1 MSEKEK
7 HMSAT
12 RRRSTGS
19 PTGVARKE
27 EIVRAATKTFAEK
40 GFANATVRDIAY
52 EAEILSGSLY
62 YYFSSKEEMVAEA
75 LSSYLDL
82 TVAGYRR
89 AVEQSG
95 DPVEALEELIRV
107 ALHGVVQH
115 RDEVTIL
122 QNDWHYVGP
131 LTVIAS
137 RQREVEQI
145 WLNVIEQGVVAG
157 AFRSD
162 LGTRMI
168 YRTVMGAIQAV
179 IRWFDPQGERTVDDV
194 IDVQCSIFLDG
205 IRSTD

>member
-1 MSEKEK
+1 
-7 HMSAT
+7 MSAT

-145 WLNVIEQGVVAG
+145 WLDVIERGVVAG

>member
-1 MSEKEK
+1 MG
-7 HMSAT
+7 AT

-62 YYFSSKEEMVAEA
+62 YYFNSKEEMVAEV
-75 LSSYLDL
+75 LSAYLDI

-89 AVEQSG
+89 AVEEAN
-95 DPVEALEELIRV
+95 DPVEAFKELIRV

-131 LTVIAS
+131 LKVIAS

-145 WLNVIEQGVVAG
+145 WLEVIEQGVAVG

-168 YRTVMGAIQAV
+168 YRTVLGAIQTV
-179 IRWFDPQGERTVDDV
+179 IRWFDPQGENTVDDV
-194 IDVQCSIFLDG
+194 IDIQCSIFLDG
-205 IRSTD
+205 VRSTD

>member
-1 MSEKEK
+1 
-7 HMSAT
+7 MSAT

-194 IDVQCSIFLDG
+194 IDVQCSIFLDR

>member
-1 MSEKEK
+1 
-7 HMSAT
+7 MSAT

-62 YYFSSKEEMVAEA
+62 YYFSSKEDMVTEA

-89 AVEQSG
+89 AVEKSN

-131 LTVIAS
+131 LQVIAS

-145 WLNVIEQGVVAG
+145 WLNVIEQGVAAG
-157 AFRSD
+157 VFRSD
-162 LGTRMI
+162 LGARMI
-168 YRTVMGAIQAV
+168 YRTVLGSIQAV

>member
-1 MSEKEK
+1 
-7 HMSAT
+7 MSAT

-62 YYFSSKEEMVAEA
+62 YYFNSKEEMVAEV
-75 LSSYLDL
+75 LSAYLDL

-89 AVEQSG
+89 AVEQSK
-95 DPVEALEELIRV
+95 DPVEAFEELIRV
-107 ALHGVVQH
+107 ALHGVVQY

-131 LTVIAS
+131 LKVIAS

-145 WLNVIEQGVVAG
+145 WLDVIEQGVAAG

-168 YRTVMGAIQAV
+168 YRTVLGAIQTV
-179 IRWFDPQGERTVDDV
+179 IRWFDPQGENTVDDV
-194 IDVQCSIFLDG
+194 IDVQRSIFLDG